1 MKIGMMI
8 SMVCVVML
16 ACGGGERL
24 REAEEQLSIAEERLA
39 AYENAAALA
48 AAARYECNMKVAAAL
63 LVATDSL
70 AEAYT
75 EAYPDEGIGVEVQED
90 IETQRDFIEMWIERS
105 SFMVHK
111 YLGIHYK
118 SDLYALEIVSVTD
131 DIRGGEC

>member
-39 AYENAAALA
+39 AYENAAAIA
-48 AAARYECNMKVAAAL
+48 AAAAQYECNMKVAAAL
-63 LVATDSL
+63 LVATDIL
-70 AEAYT
+70 A
-75 EAYPDEGIGVEVQED
+75 EAYPDEEIGVEVKEA
-90 IETQRDFIEMWIERS
+90 IETQRDFIERWIEKS
-105 SFMVHK
+105 SLMVHR
-111 YLGIHYK
+111 YLGIYYK
-118 SDLYALEIVSVTD
+118 SDLYALDIVAATD